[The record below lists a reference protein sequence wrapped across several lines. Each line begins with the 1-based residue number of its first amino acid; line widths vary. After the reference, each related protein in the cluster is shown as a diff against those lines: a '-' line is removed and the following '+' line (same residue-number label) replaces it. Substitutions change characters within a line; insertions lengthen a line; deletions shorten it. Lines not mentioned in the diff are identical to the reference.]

1 VSLDDHLELAIIRI
15 NQTYNS
21 LSAEY
26 TGETFNFRKEKV
38 KNLIDEN
45 LIIKTSCKI
54 IFNDYRNH
62 LFINQNL
69 LIELNLDL
77 ENILFNPNE
86 EVYRIN
92 QRIKAPNSINE
103 KILRYCRKKEQGNIP
118 LIKCL
123 NDFYGIRIVFYN
135 LWENKDCIINKL
147 ESLKRNKTIRKY
159 YIRNDGSYIG
169 IQVTV
174 NSNDNYRFPWEIQIW
189 DKSNFNKN
197 MISHDS
203 HKEMTEYTNIPDHYF
218 TKIHSKML
226 EY

>member
-1 VSLDDHLELAIIRI
+1 MSLDDHLELAIIRI

-26 TGETFNFRKEKV
+26 IGETFNFRKEKV

-86 EVYRIN
+86 EVYRIPYHMN
-92 QRIKAPNSINE
+92 NSISGY
-103 KILRYCRKKEQGNIP
+103 RS
-118 LIKCL
+118 LI
-123 NDFYGIRIVFYN
+123 
-135 LWENKDCIINKL
+135 
-147 ESLKRNKTIRKY
+147 
-159 YIRNDGSYIG
+159 
-169 IQVTV
+169 
-174 NSNDNYRFPWEIQIW
+174 YRFELTLF
-189 DKSNFNKN
+189 S
-197 MISHDS
+197 
-203 HKEMTEYTNIPDHYF
+203 
-218 TKIHSKML
+218 
-226 EY
+226 